1 MKAASTLALGVAL
14 LLWGCGGESVTDEP
28 ESPTAP
34 VATTPEAI
42 SPVVEAVTGQQ
53 MTVEVG
59 CASCIYQMAGV
70 EGCSTLAAKIDGQP
84 LHVSGVELDLHELGL
99 CSAPKQAK
107 LVAKVDG
114 DSVVASQV
122 EVQ

>member
-1 MKAASTLALGVAL
+1 MKAAATLAFGVAL
-14 LLWGCGGESVTDEP
+14 LLWGCGGESATDEP
-28 ESPTAP
+28 ESPAAP

-42 SPVVEAVTGQQ
+42 SLVVEAVAGQQ

-70 EGCSTLAAKIDGQP
+70 EGCTLAAKIDGQP
-84 LHVSGVELDLHELGL
+84 LHVSGVELDLHEFGL